1 MPASQNF
8 SPSPSDT
15 KKLIE
20 IRPKGILL
28 HSHTSPLD
36 HKRKRHAQTQKH
48 QRDRMKAAL
57 EVLANTL
64 EAQGVGAT
72 GTRAEVVELAVEYIL
87 ELQRELEGLRDRD
100 SDRSESP

>member
-1 MPASQNF
+1 MTASQNF
-8 SPSPSDT
+8 SSSSSYT

-20 IRPKGILL
+20 IRPKEIII
-28 HSHTSPLD
+28 HTHTSPLD

-64 EAQGVGAT
+64 EARGVGAT
-72 GTRAEVVELAVEYIL
+72 GTKAEVVELAVEYIL
-87 ELQRELEGLRDRD
+87 GLQREVEGLRDRC
-100 SDRSESP
+100 SERSESP